1 MGMEVIKTNISDLYI
16 VKPKVFEDHRG
27 YFFESYNKQLFL
39 RNGID
44 QNFVQDNESKSSKGV
59 LRGLHFQKPPFAQG
73 KLVRVM
79 RGSVLDVAVDIR
91 KGSPTYGQWASVELT
106 QDNKW
111 MYWVPPGFAHGF
123 VTLEDNTV
131 FFYKCTNVYNK
142 ESEGSI
148 LWNDP
153 DLNIDWKVDDPIL
166 SDKDKTSPLFKDLV
180 RFRVYTHTLQKNQNR
195 FFLKLIMKYVLQR
208 PLSLQTCDL

>member
-1 MGMEVIKTNISDLYI
+1 MKIVKTKIPDLYI
-16 VKPKVFEDHRG
+16 IKPTVFTDKRG
-27 YFFESYNKQLFL
+27 YFFESYNKQAFL

-44 QNFVQDNESKSSKGV
+44 QNFVQDNESKSAKGV

-79 RGSVLDVAVDIR
+79 HGAVLDVAVDLR
-91 KGSPTYGQWASVELT
+91 SSSPTYGQWVAVELNH
-106 QDNKW
+106 DNKW
-111 MYWVPPGFAHGF
+111 MYWIPPGFAHGF

-153 DLNIDWKVDDPIL
+153 SLNIDWKVENPTL
-166 SDKDKTSPLFKDLV
+166 SEKDLVSPLFKD
-180 RFRVYTHTLQKNQNR
+180 FISP
-195 FFLKLIMKYVLQR
+195 F
-208 PLSLQTCDL
+208 